1 MSYVTNAILAF
12 DSFEN
17 NDKILEKINAY
28 FNGEPGFNFVTNEGG
43 TKCLE
48 VDIAIGAFNYLDEDE
63 LIEHLKSID
72 WSESQFVQLFLNHQ
86 DDRKFRVIEIKEGES

>member
-12 DSFEN
+12 DSFE
-17 NDKILEKINAY
+17 DKEEILQKVNSY
-28 FNGEPGFNFVTNEGG
+28 FDGDPGFNFVKNEGG

-48 VDIAIGAFNYLDEDE
+48 VRIATGAFNYLDEDE

-86 DDRKFRVIEIKEGES
+86 DDRQFRIFEIKEGEL